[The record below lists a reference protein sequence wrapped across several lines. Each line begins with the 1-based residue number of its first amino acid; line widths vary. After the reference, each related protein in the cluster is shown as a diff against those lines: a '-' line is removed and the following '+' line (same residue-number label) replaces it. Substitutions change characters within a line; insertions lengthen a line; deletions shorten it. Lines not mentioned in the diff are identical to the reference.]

1 MFLHLSFTLIV
12 FCREY
17 KLEYEGK
24 PVLLDGW
31 CWKAT
36 KIPFPPLD
44 GSKYKNIKIYP
55 MKCYLKSVRLKLFNN
70 SPFVSW
76 MLGMKIKNKS
86 FSHFLPRQEMKIW
99 KHEMWN
105 FSECHHLSEFWWWS
119 FIIVTVIINGCNL
132 SSSSHSPTHTL
143 IYLDPSCKSI

>member
-1 MFLHLSFTLIV
+1 MLKLPLLFMSTFLVGL
-12 FCREY
+12 
-17 KLEYEGK
+17 K
-24 PVLLDGW
+24 PKNPVAISW
-31 CWKAT
+31 WWF
-36 KIPFPPLD
+36 KIQ
-44 GSKYKNIKIYP
+44 NIKIYP

-143 IYLDPSCKSI
+143 IYLDPSCNSI